1 MVSPEPVSE
10 VRKMLN
16 IEKYYVLDEKKKAIA
31 VQIPIKDFERL
42 ESVIED
48 YGLAQLMDETE
59 DDERLSGDDALTYY
73 RSLVHEL
80 DN

>member
-1 MVSPEPVSE
+1 
-10 VRKMLN
+10 MLN